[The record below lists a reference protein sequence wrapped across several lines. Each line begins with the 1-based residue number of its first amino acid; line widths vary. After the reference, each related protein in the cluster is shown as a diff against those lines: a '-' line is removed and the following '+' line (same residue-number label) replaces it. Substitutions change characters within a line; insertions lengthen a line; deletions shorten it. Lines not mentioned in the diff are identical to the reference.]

1 MPTGPEILLT
11 LKILVATVTVLFA
24 AVNWT
29 AFTAPTTLSLV
40 FRTIEAPLGL
50 IMLGLTALI
59 VVLFLIFVVYLQT
72 SVLLETR
79 RHAKALEA
87 ERQLADQA
95 EASRFTELRAFLE
108 KEVARLAAEIA
119 SARTGLTARVE
130 QAEGELRT
138 AIEQSANTLAAYIGE
153 VEDRLEHRS
162 TPAG

>member
-1 MPTGPEILLT
+1 MQLRTLL
-11 LKILVATVTVLFA
+11 LVLALALTAAFA
-24 AVNWT
+24 AVNWS
-29 AFTAPTTLSLV
+29 AFTAPTALSLG
-40 FRTIEAPLGL
+40 FTTIEAPLGL
-50 IMLGLTALI
+50 IMLALTALI
-59 VVLFLIFVVYLQT
+59 AVLFLVFIVYLQT
-72 SVLLETR
+72 GVLLEAR
-79 RHAKALEA
+79 RHARELEA
-87 ERQLADQA
+87 QRQLADQA

>member
-1 MPTGPEILLT
+1 MQLRTLL
-11 LKILVATVTVLFA
+11 LVLVLVLTAAFA
-24 AVNWT
+24 AVNWS
-29 AFTAPTTLSLV
+29 AFTAPTALSLGFTV
-40 FRTIEAPLGL
+40 VEAPLGL
-50 IMLGLTALI
+50 IMLALTALI
-59 VVLFLIFVVYLQT
+59 AVLFLVFIVYLQT
-72 SVLLETR
+72 GVLLEAR
-79 RHAKALEA
+79 RHARELEA
-87 ERQLADQA
+87 QRQLADQA

-162 TPAG
+162 APAG

>member
-1 MPTGPEILLT
+1 MQLRTLL
-11 LKILVATVTVLFA
+11 LILVIALTVLFA

-95 EASRFTELRAFLE
+95 EASRFTELRAFLDE
-108 KEVARLAAEIA
+108 ELKRLASVQGESKAELL
-119 SARTGLTARVE
+119 ARIERLERETRA
-130 QAEGELRT
+130 
-138 AIEQSANTLAAYIGE
+138 AIDTSSNSLAAYIGE
-153 VEDRLEHRS
+153 FQDRVEKGLPAPRS
-162 TPAG
+162 G